1 MQEPTQYL
9 PDNLDPHALNIVLQ
23 KLMGKEVDMLQLAGA
38 AYHIAGFGL
47 KATLDGD
54 DNGAYGAANL
64 EGDVAWRCEEDIDT
78 IRGMIAAGEA
88 QAALPIPW
96 KFLIKIAVRVL
107 EKYLED

>member
-9 PDNLDPHALNIVLQ
+9 PENLDPHALNIVLQ
-23 KLMGKEVDMLQLAGA
+23 KLMGKDVDMLQLSGA

-54 DNGAYGAANL
+54 NNGVYGAT
-64 EGDVAWRCEEDIDT
+64 EGLEDIDV

-88 QAALPIPW
+88 KAALPIPW
-96 KFLIKIAVRVL
+96 KFLIRIGLKVL
-107 EKYLED
+107 EKYLDGVDG

>member
-9 PDNLDPHALNIVLQ
+9 PENLDPHALNIVLQ

-54 DNGAYGAANL
+54 DNGVYGAANL
-64 EGDVAWRCEEDIDT
+64 EDIDV

-88 QAALPIPW
+88 QASLPIPW